1 MRFFLFLPIVV
12 LAYGAFQWAGLPH
25 PIWSYEYEARD
36 SHPLS
41 ERTYH
46 LCTFIGPY
54 GRWTERA
61 ENGRCAWFKWR
72 RRDQLTESSIDK
84 NFGGLP

>member
-25 PIWSYEYEARD
+25 PIWSYEFEARD

-46 LCTFIGPY
+46 LGTFIGPY
-54 GRWTERA
+54 VRWTEAA
-61 ENGRCAWFKWR
+61 ENGRCAGSAGVV
-72 RRDQLTESSIDK
+72 DQLTESSIDK